1 LIFLDDFAIVVL
13 ESKKKK
19 LKRDWKNWRGPSNL
33 MKNGEFRSSFN
44 CVWLPDW

>member
-1 LIFLDDFAIVVL
+1 
-13 ESKKKK
+13 
-19 LKRDWKNWRGPSNL
+19 